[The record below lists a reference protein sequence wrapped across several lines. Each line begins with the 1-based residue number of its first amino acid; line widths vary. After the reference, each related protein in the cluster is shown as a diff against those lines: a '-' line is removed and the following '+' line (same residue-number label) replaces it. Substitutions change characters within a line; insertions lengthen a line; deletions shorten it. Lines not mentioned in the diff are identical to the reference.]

1 MLWRIGALLTFFAF
15 FWMQNSA
22 TKARLDELGARMGR
36 LEVAVDNNRAEIR
49 DLRTEFRSDMSA
61 LRAEVRGEMS
71 DLRAELRALDARL
84 RAVEIEL
91 GKVNQRLATL
101 ERAVLPA
108 APPAE

>member
-1 MLWRIGALLTFFAF
+1 MLAFAALVWTQHGAT
-15 FWMQNSA
+15 S
-22 TKARLDELGARMGR
+22 ARLDELGARMGR

-71 DLRAELRALDARL
+71 DLRAEIRALDARL

-91 GKVNQRLATL
+91 GKVNQRLTTL